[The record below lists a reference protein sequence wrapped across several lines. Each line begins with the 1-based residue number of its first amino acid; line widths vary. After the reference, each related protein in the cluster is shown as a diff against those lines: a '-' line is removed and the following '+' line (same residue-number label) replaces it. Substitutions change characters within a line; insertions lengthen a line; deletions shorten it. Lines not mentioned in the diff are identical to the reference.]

1 MIAAGLCLMGGCF
14 AQNEDSSVADAYWF
28 AEKVSIPR
36 MSASVGIYE
45 YPDVPSGVNLASC
58 CVHTVQFLQSGIGS
72 YFFVFQGGIPK
83 YNCYSTDVSAEISA
97 DNSILSAQKIIKAP
111 YMVEIFADSDGCKWP
126 SLNLTSPPC
135 SWDAGI
141 PGARLR
147 ILDARNGEKEFYVS
161 HGQWGYKWYLLPMRS
176 VFNTVAVFDC
186 EEKVLVEL

>member
-28 AEKVSIPR
+28 AEKVSIPK

-45 YPDVPSGVNLASC
+45 HPDVPSGVNLVSC
-58 CVHTVQFLQSGIGS
+58 CVHTVQFIQSGIAS
-72 YFFVFQGGIPK
+72 YFFVFQGSRQK
-83 YNCYSTDVSAEISA
+83 YNCYSAPYGVEIQA
-97 DNSILSAQKIIKAP
+97 DGGTVSAQKFMDPP

-126 SLNLTSPPC
+126 LQDISSPPC